1 MKIVVQYFLTCK
13 SNLQYF
19 SLNLGKIVF
28 CTADSVFHGFYN
40 VIVLFRSSSTALPAK
55 NKNKYICD
63 PDLGTRQ
70 R

>member
-55 NKNKYICD
+55 NKK
-63 PDLGTRQ
+63 
-70 R
+70 